1 MPQNIQQTVQ
11 KIRQL
16 KNDLT
21 HEERLKL
28 WQQTRQQNGLS
39 GEFALSAKLGE
50 SAATEEQIKWISEM
64 YGR

>member
-1 MPQNIQQTVQ
+1 MDTKTEVAQ

-16 KNDLT
+16 KHQQTDT
-21 HEERLKL
+21 ERLHA
-28 WQQTRQQNGLS
+28 WQQTRTQNGLS

-50 SAATEEQIKWISEM
+50 DAATEEQIKWIAEM

>member
-1 MPQNIQQTVQ
+1 MTIPLEILQ
-11 KIRQL
+11 KIHQL

-50 SAATEEQIKWISEM
+50 SAVTEEQIKWISEM

>member
-1 MPQNIQQTVQ
+1 MNLNQQTVQ

-28 WQQTRQQNGLS
+28 WQQTCQQNGLS
-39 GEFALSAKLGE
+39 GEFVLSAELGE
-50 SAATEEQIKWISEM
+50 DAATEEQIKWIAEM

>member
-1 MPQNIQQTVQ
+1 MNLNQQTVQ

-16 KNDLT
+16 KGDLT

-28 WQQTRQQNGLS
+28 WQRTRQQNGLS

>member
-1 MPQNIQQTVQ
+1 MPQNIQQITQ

-16 KNDLT
+16 KNELT
-21 HEERLKL
+21 PEERLKL
-28 WQQTRQQNGLS
+28 WQQTCQQNGLS

-50 SAATEEQIKWISEM
+50 SAATEEQIKWIAEM

>member
-1 MPQNIQQTVQ
+1 MNLNQQTVQ

-28 WQQTRQQNGLS
+28 WQQTCQQNGLS
-39 GEFALSAKLGE
+39 GEFVLSAELGE
-50 SAATEEQIKWISEM
+50 DVATEEQIKWIAEM

>member
-1 MPQNIQQTVQ
+1 MTIPLEILQ
-11 KIRQL
+11 KIHQL

-28 WQQTRQQNGLS
+28 WQQTCQQNGLS

-50 SAATEEQIKWISEM
+50 SAVTEEQIKWISEM

>member
-1 MPQNIQQTVQ
+1 MNLNQQTVQ

-28 WQQTRQQNGLS
+28 WQQTCQQNGLS
-39 GEFALSAKLGE
+39 GEFVLSAELGE
-50 SAATEEQIKWISEM
+50 YVATEEQIKWIAEM

>member
-1 MPQNIQQTVQ
+1 MNLNQQTVQ

-28 WQQTRQQNGLS
+28 WQQTC
-39 GEFALSAKLGE
+39 
-50 SAATEEQIKWISEM
+50 
-64 YGR
+64 

>member
-1 MPQNIQQTVQ
+1 MNLNQQTVQ

-28 WQQTRQQNGLS
+28 WQQTCQQNGLS
-39 GEFALSAKLGE
+39 GEFVLSAELGKD
-50 SAATEEQIKWISEM
+50 AATEEQIKWIAEM

>member
-1 MPQNIQQTVQ
+1 MNLNQQTVQ

-28 WQQTRQQNGLS
+28 WQQNGLS
-39 GEFALSAKLGE
+39 GEFVLSAELGE
-50 SAATEEQIKWISEM
+50 DVATEEQIKWIAEM